1 MGMKSLY
8 LTIDRIVV
16 DGLPASGRHRF
27 VSALQQRLRESAQ
40 KGISEEFGRDADKRI
55 QSLSAGRLRP
65 KATPDDAAQQVV
77 NAIRQYLGADG
88 GSGAFTGSRRG
99 GGEGRGNV

>member
-77 NAIRQYLGADG
+77 NAIRQYLSADG
-88 GSGAFTGSRRG
+88 
-99 GGEGRGNV
+99 GRGNV